1 LEFRI
6 GNEIFSGENMSATLQ
21 VGQSVSAVASH
32 PIIGDGTPS
41 SAVLSNVSLSTGDVN
56 VFTVSADPNVENGFI
71 VVSVNPGSAQIT
83 GTATA
88 TELDGTTHQIPLTP
102 DTITVIVAPP
112 PPPPPATSF
121 GLVFGTPTATT

>member
-1 LEFRI
+1 
-6 GNEIFSGENMSATLQ
+6 MSATLQ

-56 VFTVSADPNVENGFI
+56 VFTVSPDPATSNGFI
-71 VVSVNPGSAQIT
+71 VVSVNPGTAQIT

-88 TELDGTTHQIPLTP
+88 TELDGTTHQISLTP
-102 DTITVIVAPP
+102 DTITVTAAPP
-112 PPPPPATSF
+112 PPPPPAVAF
-121 GLVFGTPTATT
+121 GLVFGIPFATPTTS

>member
-1 LEFRI
+1 
-6 GNEIFSGENMSATLQ
+6 MSVSLQ

-32 PIIGDGTPS
+32 PIIGDGAPS

-71 VVSVNPGSAQIT
+71 VVSVNPGSAQIS

-88 TELDGTTHQIPLTP
+88 TELDGTAHTISLTP
-102 DTITVIVAPP
+102 DTITVTEVPP
-112 PPPPPATSF
+112 PPPPPAVAF
-121 GLVFGTPTATT
+121 GLVFGAPFVTPPTT